1 MNKLIA
7 LAVVGMIAF
16 FILGK
21 NPDMPRET
29 LVVHNQDEFSSVSGK
44 LGGRCAVKKC
54 LTVYVAPWC
63 PACKALKPTIIS
75 LKNQLEIEGME
86 VKVIVGQDSQKTTEK
101 YASDYPFPTLL
112 DADGKFFKKTKQSG
126 VPFFLVSN
134 SKGKVI
140 NSLTGGTTNMQAMR
154 NKLDL

>member
-7 LAVVGMIAF
+7 LAVVGIVAF
-16 FILGK
+16 FLLGK
-21 NPDMPRET
+21 NPDMPNQT
-29 LVVHNQDEFSSVSGK
+29 LKVHNQDEFSSVSGK
-44 LGGRCAVKKC
+44 LGGRCATKKC

-63 PACKALKPTIIS
+63 PACKQLKPTIIS

-86 VKVIVGQDSQKTTEK
+86 VKVVVGNDSQKATEK

-112 DADGKFFKKTKQSG
+112 DADGKFFKKTKKKG

-134 SKGKVI
+134 SKGKI
-140 NSLTGGTTNMQAMR
+140 ISEMTGGSTNLKTMR

>member
-1 MNKLIA
+1 MNKLIV
-7 LAVVGMIAF
+7 LAVVGMVAF

-29 LVVHNQDEFSSVSGK
+29 LIVHNQDEFSSVSGK
-44 LGGRCAVKKC
+44 LGGRCTSKKC

-63 PACKALKPTIIS
+63 PACKKLKPTIIS
-75 LKNQLEIEGME
+75 MKNQLEIEGME
-86 VKVIVGQDSQKTTEK
+86 VKVVVGNDSQKATEK
-101 YASDYPFPTLL
+101 YASSYPFPTLL
-112 DADGKFFKKTKQSG
+112 DADGKFFKKAKQSG

-140 NSLTGGTTNMQAMR
+140 SELTGGTTDIKGMR